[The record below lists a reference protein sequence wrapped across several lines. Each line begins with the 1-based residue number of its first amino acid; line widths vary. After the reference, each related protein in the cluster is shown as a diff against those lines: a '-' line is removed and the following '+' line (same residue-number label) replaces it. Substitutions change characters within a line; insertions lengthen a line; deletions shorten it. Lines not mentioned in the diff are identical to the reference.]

1 MCYRSVPT
9 VPNALIVDSFEPHRS
24 IQKCLSQKNCILHV
38 IPNGCSSKFQPL
50 NVGITHLF
58 QVKLINLL
66 YLFKKAPLLVK
77 TINNNIFYF
86 KASIKNQWD
95 KFPTSE
101 NKVCLSNQ
109 RYRCPDHET
118 ILEWVQNAFEEIQED
133 PLRIKNAF
141 KTTGLLQ

>member
-66 YLFKKAPLLVK
+66 YLFKKAPHYSLKLLIIFFILRHLLKINGINFPRLKINVWVIKGIDVRITKQYSNGYKMRLKKYKK
-77 TINNNIFYF
+77 T
-86 KASIKNQWD
+86 
-95 KFPTSE
+95 
-101 NKVCLSNQ
+101 L
-109 RYRCPDHET
+109 
-118 ILEWVQNAFEEIQED
+118 
-133 PLRIKNAF
+133 
-141 KTTGLLQ
+141 